1 MTDFVVQERT
11 LGQILDEAAARFPD
25 REALVYADRDYRQTW
40 REFSD
45 TVDDLAKGLMA
56 LGVEPGEKVAIWA
69 TNVPHWVTLMF
80 ATARIGA
87 VLLTV
92 NTSYR
97 DSELRY
103 LLRQSECE
111 NLFII
116 DGYRDH
122 DYIATVYSVAP
133 ELKTQPR
140 GSLRCADLPHLKR
153 VMFLG
158 MEKHRGMYS
167 LAEIMDMQAMIDDE
181 EYAARKARVGC
192 HDVVNMQYTSGTT
205 GFPKG
210 VMLTHAGIGNNGFWI
225 GENQKL
231 TERDRVCLPVPLFH
245 CFGCVLGVMAC
256 VTHASTMVILEHFS
270 PVHVM
275 AAIDQEKCTAAYGV
289 PTMYLAVVEHKLF
302 KRFDYSSLRTGIMS
316 GAVCPEP
323 LMRRV
328 LEEMNMREI
337 TIPYGLTEASPV
349 MTMTTTDETLEHR
362 CQTVGRA
369 MPGIE
374 SVVLANPHSPSK
386 AVKKLPAM
394 REKVTA
400 LLAGSGAERSFE
412 FTATDSLE
420 AAVREADIILTATPA
435 REPMIKADWVQP
447 GTHLSCIG
455 ADISG
460 KQEIDSA
467 VFATARAFGDDRAQ
481 CFAVGECEIPHR
493 DGILTELTEIGAVM
507 LGKALGRLTSGDV
520 TVFDST
526 GIALQDLASAAVIL
540 ERAEAIGVG
549 TVVTL

>member
-210 VMLTHAGIGNNGFWI
+210 VMLTHAG
-225 GENQKL
+225 
-231 TERDRVCLPVPLFH
+231 
-245 CFGCVLGVMAC
+245 
-256 VTHASTMVILEHFS
+256 
-270 PVHVM
+270 
-275 AAIDQEKCTAAYGV
+275 
-289 PTMYLAVVEHKLF
+289 
-302 KRFDYSSLRTGIMS
+302 
-316 GAVCPEP
+316 
-323 LMRRV
+323 
-328 LEEMNMREI
+328 
-337 TIPYGLTEASPV
+337 
-349 MTMTTTDETLEHR
+349 
-362 CQTVGRA
+362 
-369 MPGIE
+369 
-374 SVVLANPHSPSK
+374 
-386 AVKKLPAM
+386 
-394 REKVTA
+394 
-400 LLAGSGAERSFE
+400 
-412 FTATDSLE
+412 
-420 AAVREADIILTATPA
+420 
-435 REPMIKADWVQP
+435 
-447 GTHLSCIG
+447 
-455 ADISG
+455 
-460 KQEIDSA
+460 
-467 VFATARAFGDDRAQ
+467 
-481 CFAVGECEIPHR
+481 
-493 DGILTELTEIGAVM
+493 
-507 LGKALGRLTSGDV
+507 
-520 TVFDST
+520 
-526 GIALQDLASAAVIL
+526 
-540 ERAEAIGVG
+540 
-549 TVVTL
+549 